1 VTAGQARIDSID
13 ALKQLRDFLCIV
25 AKNLSSAVDEADFEM
40 QDTLNW
46 VKQDR
51 FAHWK
56 NEERAR
62 NEQLVKAKLA
72 LKAKQGMERMIGGHD
87 SCIDEKKALTIA
99 QRRSEEAQEKVKK
112 IRTWIPRL
120 EKECF
125 DCRAALQGLSNFV
138 RIDLPNRRA
147 QLDDMIASLESYT
160 LVATPAIGPLD
171 AAGVDAGFAR
181 TLLQKGMQELAAEL
195 RKITVSALANFK
207 PHVRELPKLS
217 QITIQDEIILAIEE
231 FGADCDQN
239 YVAAYDRKT
248 GSAGLIYFEH
258 LGQAVNGI
266 EWFIGSKPASNAV
279 ESCRIGELL
288 RGQPVLEKIFLLP
301 RGFLVTLENNKT
313 KAVFDADN
321 KIVAG

>member
-1 VTAGQARIDSID
+1 MTAGQARIDSID
-13 ALKQLRDFLCIV
+13 AIKQLRDFLCIV

-99 QRRSEEAQEKVKK
+99 QRRFEEAQEKVKK

-138 RIDLPNRRA
+138 RIDLPNRRV
-147 QLDDMIASLESYT
+147 QLDDMICSLESYT
-160 LVATPAIGPLD
+160 QAAAPVIGPLD
-171 AAGVDAGFAR
+171 AAVVDSGFAR
-181 TLLQKGMQELAAEL
+181 TFVQKSMQELAAEL
-195 RKITVSALANFK
+195 RKMTIAAMANSRQLA
-207 PHVRELPKLS
+207 RELPRLPP
-217 QITIQDEIILAIEE
+217 ITIQDEIIPSIEQ
-231 FGADCDQN
+231 FGVDCDRN
-239 YVAAYDRKT
+239 CVAAYDRKA
-248 GSAGLIYFEH
+248 GSGGLICFEH
-258 LGQAVNGI
+258 LGQAINGI

-279 ESCRIGELL
+279 ASCTIGELL
-288 RGQPVLEKIFLLP
+288 RSQPGLEKIFSLP
-301 RGFLVTLENNKT
+301 RCFLVTIENSKV

-321 KIVAG
+321 KIVAS